1 MMIREQNRND
11 LGMLIGLLLTDGSVN
26 TSGGHKNIAFTN
38 RSEVLH
44 QIFKEKMQRVF
55 GVSKFQEWRDK
66 RWNNVK
72 TTFLRS
78 AKIFK
83 ILHSIVPSFRTK
95 PLSDGTFSPAKIPEF
110 VFNLEEKVIAEIL
123 KLMFSAD
130 GCVCLGVT
138 WNKTDKR
145 WQIRRMVK
153 FACRHPKI
161 KEQVSSL
168 LKKLGIGNKIK
179 PDGIVIW
186 RKEDILKFKEKIGFV
201 DGVEVTKNSK
211 NWEGFEKNKILNLAI
226 KSFELK
232 KKDLEKFNTKIE
244 VINFLKSLLE
254 SS

>member
-1 MMIREQNRND
+1 MKIRKRNRND

-26 TSGGHKNIAFTN
+26 TSNGHKNIAFTN

-55 GVSKFQEWRDK
+55 CVSKFQEWRDR

-83 ILHSIVPSFRTK
+83 ILNNIVPSFRTK
-95 PLSDGTFSPAKIPEF
+95 PFPDGTFSPAKIPEF

-138 WNKTDKR
+138 WNKSSKA

-153 FACRHPKI
+153 FACLHPKI

-168 LKKLGIGNKIK
+168 LKKLGVGNKIK

-186 RKEDILKFKEKIGFV
+186 RKEDILNFKEKIGFI
-201 DGVEVTKNSK
+201 DGVKVTKNSK
-211 NWEGFEKNKILNLAI
+211 NWEGFEKNQILNLAI
-226 KSFELK
+226 KSFGLK